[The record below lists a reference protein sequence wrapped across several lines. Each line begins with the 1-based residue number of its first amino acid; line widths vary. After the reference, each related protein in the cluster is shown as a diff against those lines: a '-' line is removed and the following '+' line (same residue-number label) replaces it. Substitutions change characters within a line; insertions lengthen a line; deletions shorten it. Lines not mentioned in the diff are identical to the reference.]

1 MLFITWKAINPLCD
15 ELFRENINIYLN
27 SMSFLCI
34 DMAQVVEIL
43 AQARQEPAYSS

>member
-1 MLFITWKAINPLCD
+1 MLFITWKAINRLCD
-15 ELFRENINIYLN
+15 ELFRENTNIYSN

-34 DMAQVVEIL
+34 DTTQVVEIL